1 MFSLKNDEYIGIITP
16 HSFRSTC
23 SFGICDNSAPTELIP
38 FREVACLLSHVQLF
52 VTPWAIACQAPLSM
66 GFSRQEYWGGLPFPP
81 PVFLPGKVY
90 GQRSLVGCSPW
101 GYMTEYACLR
111 RGKGDGLVAINW

>member
-1 MFSLKNDEYIGIITP
+1 MFSLKNDEYIGIIMP

-81 PVFLPGKVY
+81 PVRKVTPVIY
-90 GQRSLVGCSPW
+90 GRETTLGIVGGFRIVGGRKTCN
-101 GYMTEYACLR
+101 LL
-111 RGKGDGLVAINW
+111 K